1 MSVDN
6 SGNIGYNSNIMTNH
20 TKEIYMEDAN
30 WNDLFG
36 AFFDKVEM
44 TDQEKEEFIMD
55 FYHMDDGERSTMIEV
70 MAEVIVGD
78 MDEDD
83 FQEGFQSFLEM
94 WEGWVVDTFKE
105 CEENEFPC
113 LIPDN
118 GIVLN

>member
-6 SGNIGYNSNIMTNH
+6 GENIGYNSNIMTNH

-83 FQEGFQSFLEM
+83 FQEGFQSFLEI
-94 WEGWVVDTFKE
+94 WEGMVVGSFTE
-105 CEENEFPC
+105 GFPC
-113 LIPDN
+113 FIPDN
-118 GIVLN
+118 GCVLN